1 MKALKKV
8 RLAGVTFGKCQE
20 NIRKWGKKETGSYT
34 LVREPDNP
42 HDKYAIGV
50 FYRRYQLGYI
60 PKDEAAKLALLMDSG
75 KHFTAKFVQLNTFTM
90 SKVVGLTVEII
101 EAEI

>member
-1 MKALKKV
+1 MFHFEHKREQFREKIQYQEVNTMKALKKV
-8 RLAGVTFGKCQE
+8 RLAGVTFGKRQE

-60 PKDEAAKLALLMDSG
+60 PKDDPYKPLDRVFLRATHYVSSG
-75 KHFTAKFVQLNTFTM
+75 
-90 SKVVGLTVEII
+90 
-101 EAEI
+101 